1 MPEADASLREF
12 VRSRAGGRCEYCRI
26 SERFT
31 LAEHQLDHV
40 VAMKHGGRTVAGNLA
55 LACALCNRFK
65 GSDIA
70 SIDPQTGE
78 LTPLFHPRID
88 IWEDHY
94 EFRDGEIFGL
104 TVWGRAT
111 VFLLRM
117 NRPARVRERQILR
130 G

>member
-1 MPEADASLREF
+1 MSEADASLREF
-12 VRSRAGGRCEYCRI
+12 VRSRAGGLCEYCRI

-94 EFRDGEIFGL
+94 EFRDGEILGL

-117 NRPARVRERQILR
+117 NRPARVRERQILQR
-130 G
+130 

>member
-94 EFRDGEIFGL
+94 EFRDGEILGL